1 MMAVINPLCGVILC
15 ALIGVLVVVLLPD
28 FIDGQ
33 FDVGQSSSLADSP
46 VPLPG
51 LPGPVEQL
59 TGLSTSKGKTRP
71 ITQLT
76 EEANDSTAFG
86 AITGEMCIII
96 RLSRT
101 PFVWMRWP
109 FVRKYLPVVMVKINR
124 LVKNIKTDTSYMDGY
139 MKIMNDAENELCR
152 DPDIPDLYDSDLTFK
167 TEHER
172 VPEKKNRQQNK
183 YDGPK
188 L

>member
-1 MMAVINPLCGVILC
+1 MDLTKPFCGAILC
-15 ALIGVLVVVLLPD
+15 AFLGVIVVVLMPAS
-28 FIDGQ
+28 IDGQ
-33 FDVGQSSSLADSP
+33 LEPVQKAAEDSP
-46 VPLPG
+46 LPQLPG

-59 TGLSTSKGKTRP
+59 TGLSTGPKKVRP

-76 EEANDSTAFG
+76 AEANDSTAFG
-86 AITGEMCIII
+86 AITGEVCIVF

-124 LVKNIKTDTSYMDGY
+124 FVKNIKTDNMFMDGFL
-139 MKIMNDAENELCR
+139 KIMDDTEQEVCK
-152 DPDIPDLYDSDLTFK
+152 DSDLPDIYNSQLQFK

-172 VPEKKNRQQNK
+172 VPEKKN
-183 YDGPK
+183 G
-188 L
+188 